1 MFAVLIKQISLQGRG
16 STISFCVLFGDL
28 AVVVIEDIGT

>member
-16 STISFCVLFGDL
+16 STIGFYVLFGDL
-28 AVVVIEDIGT
+28 AIAVIEDIGT